1 MNGITQWLGRFK
13 ISQKIWAG
21 FGLLLLTI
29 TIISMSALNGFR
41 STSTDVKSVVG
52 QDVPTMAASMK
63 LQNAL
68 VSSAQALGFYMHSRE
83 ERDKKIYLYSIDEID
98 QALAELKALPGVSDN
113 TTLQQSMPGIITK
126 IDRYKAYRGQ
136 MVELASDESK
146 RTPATALAAQE
157 LNPRA
162 MSILQMTQEMIA
174 SELEEDASE
183 VSRQKINVL
192 GNLRHH
198 FDTMVSEFRAF
209 LFSRSDAQLS
219 NIKLFLGEVD
229 NDLNTLSSEYSETL
243 TFEQEEGLIQVTK
256 TVGEYKS
263 YLDKV
268 IEIQG
273 SDKWRVDQY
282 LIRTEL
288 RPLLDSVKQ
297 DLNSMVQ
304 AQQDITRQTG
314 AELESLVSS
323 TQGFV
328 LTLSI
333 IGIFAGILIA
343 WLTTTMIICP
353 LKTAVQAMSEI
364 SEGDGDLTRRLDVNG
379 KDEIAQLA
387 VAFNTFAGKIHTLV
401 VEVSSSTTQLAAASE
416 ELSLITHD
424 TTTGVVSQQNDIDQ
438 VATAINELSAT
449 VQEVNNNAQSAAGAA
464 DQASTHTRDGSQVVK
479 TSIAGIGNLAQE
491 IEQAS
496 QVIHKLEQDTDAI
509 GEVLAVIRGIADQT
523 NLLALNAAIEAARA
537 GEQGRGFAV
546 VADEVRTLASRTQES
561 TQEIQQTI
569 EQLQAGA
576 RNAVQAMNTSREM
589 AESSVDQA
597 SQTGKAL
604 DDITTAVSTINDMN
618 TQIASASNEQSLVTE
633 EINQNVVNITQV
645 AEQTASSAEQIDAS
659 SRELAHLSSQLQ
671 TLVGQFKV

>member
-1 MNGITQWLGRFK
+1 MNGMTQWLGRFK

-29 TIISMSALNGFR
+29 AIISISALNGFR
-41 STSTDVKSVVG
+41 STSEGVDSVVG
-52 QDVPTMAASMK
+52 HDVPTMAASMK

-68 VSSAQALGFYMHSRE
+68 VSSAQALGFYMTSRD
-83 ERDKKIYLYSIDEID
+83 ERDKKTYLGSIDEID
-98 QALAELKALPGVSDN
+98 LALAELQNLPGVSEN
-113 TTLQQSMPGIITK
+113 TILQQSMPGIITK
-126 IDRYKAYRGQ
+126 INRYKAYREQ
-136 MVELASDESK
+136 MVKLASDERK
-146 RTPATALAAQE
+146 RTPATALAAEE

-174 SELEEDASE
+174 SELEEDISE

-229 NDLNTLSSEYSETL
+229 NDLNTLSSEFSETL
-243 TFEQEEGLIQVTK
+243 TFEQEDGLSQVNNAF
-256 TVGEYKS
+256 GEYKS
-263 YLDKV
+263 YLEKV

-288 RPLLDSVKQ
+288 RPLLKDIEH
-297 DLNSMVQ
+297 DLNNMVQ
-304 AQQDITRQTG
+304 TQQDITRQTG
-314 AELESLVSS
+314 AELEALVSG

-328 LTLSI
+328 LILSV
-333 IGIFAGILIA
+333 IGILAGVLIA
-343 WLTTTMIICP
+343 WLTTTMIVCP

-364 SEGDGDLTRRLDVNG
+364 SEGDGDLTRRLEVSG

-387 VAFNTFAGKIHTLV
+387 VAFNTFASKIHTLV

-449 VQEVNNNAQSAAGAA
+449 VQEVNNNAQSAASAA
-464 DQASTHTRDGSQVVK
+464 DQASAHTRDGGQVVK

-496 QVIHKLEQDTDAI
+496 QVIHKLEHDTDAI

-561 TQEIQQTI
+561 TREIQQTI

-576 RNAVQAMNTSREM
+576 RKAVQAMNTSREM

-633 EINQNVVNITQV
+633 EINQNVINITQV
-645 AEQTASSAEQIDAS
+645 AEQTASSAEQIDTS

-671 TLVGQFKV
+671 TLVGQFKA

>member
-1 MNGITQWLGRFK
+1 MNGITRWLGRFK

-29 TIISMSALNGFR
+29 AIISMSAVNGFR
-41 STSTDVKSVVG
+41 STSADVNSVVG
-52 QDVPTMAASMK
+52 EDVPTMAASMK

-68 VSSAQALGFYMHSRE
+68 VSSAQALGFYMHSRD
-83 ERDKKIYLYSIDEID
+83 ERDKKTYLGSVDNIER
-98 QALAELKALPGVSDN
+98 ALTELQALPGVSESA
-113 TTLQQSMPGIITK
+113 TLQQSMPGIISK
-126 IDRYKAYRGQ
+126 IARYRSFREQ

-162 MSILQMTQEMIA
+162 MVILQVTQEMIA
-174 SELEEDASE
+174 SELEEEASE
-183 VSRQKINVL
+183 ISRNKINLL
-192 GNLRHH
+192 GSLRHN
-198 FDTMVSEFRAF
+198 FDSMVAEFRAY
-209 LFSRSDAQLS
+209 LFSRSDSQLS
-219 NIKLFLGEVD
+219 NIKLYLGEVD
-229 NDLNTLSSEYSETL
+229 NDLSTMSSEYGETL
-243 TFEQEEGLIQVTK
+243 TFEQEEGMEQLNK
-256 TVGEYKS
+256 TLDEYKS
-263 YLDKV
+263 HLQKV

-297 DLNSMVQ
+297 DLDGMVQ
-304 AQQDITRQTG
+304 AQQDITSQTG
-314 AELESLVSS
+314 AELEALVSS

-328 LTLSI
+328 LILSV
-333 IGIFAGILIA
+333 IGILAGILIA

-353 LKTAVQAMSEI
+353 LRTAVKAMSEI

-379 KDEIAQLA
+379 KDEIGQLA
-387 VAFNTFAGKIHTLV
+387 VAFNTFASKIHTLV

-449 VQEVNNNAQSAAGAA
+449 VQEVNNNAQSAASAA
-464 DQASTHTRDGSQVVK
+464 DQASVHTRDGSKVVK
-479 TSIAGIGNLAQE
+479 TSISGIGNLAQE

-561 TQEIQQTI
+561 TQEIQTTI

-576 RNAVQAMNTSREM
+576 RNAVQAMNTSRDM
-589 AESSVDQA
+589 AETSVDQA

-645 AEQTASSAEQIDAS
+645 AEQTANSAEQIDTS
-659 SRELAHLSSQLQ
+659 SRELAHLSAQLQ